1 MLIQSQP
8 GNRLRSH
15 PVPSLHSLT
24 TRHLPACLSSLR
36 LVGRFVS
43 ARRQI
48 QRLSNGTHT
57 QIAPAPTSTTSP
69 ERSKDMRSLHPCMR
83 RRCPRLAQLLSLLLL
98 VGLSGCGPAPSD
110 NAPRLE
116 PRASLGGPS
125 ELQPISQHTPSPRT
139 DPFTPAA
146 RSVPFAAPSGANHA
160 PEPAAQEEPAPV
172 PEHLVLPT
180 WIAQALNAPEV
191 SVRLRAL
198 DAWAQ
203 QGAHASLDPLIVA
216 LDDEDE
222 DVQTKAIEI
231 IERYWAVEQERD

>member
-8 GNRLRSH
+8 GNRLRAR

-24 TRHLPACLSSLR
+24 TRHLPARPSSLR

-57 QIAPAPTSTTSP
+57 QIAPTPASTASS
-69 ERSKDMRSLHPCMR
+69 ERSKDMLSLHPCMR
-83 RRCPRLAQLLSLLLL
+83 RRYPRLALLLGLLLL
-98 VGLSGCGPAPSD
+98 VGPSGCGPAPSD

-146 RSVPFAAPSGANHA
+146 SPVPLAAPSAANHA
-160 PEPAAQEEPAPV
+160 PATAAQEEPAP
-172 PEHLVLPT
+172 EQMVLPT

>member
-1 MLIQSQP
+1 MLIRSQA
-8 GNRLRSH
+8 GNRLRAR

-24 TRHLPACLSSLR
+24 TRYLPARPSSLR

-43 ARRQI
+43 TGRQI
-48 QRLSNGTHT
+48 QRLSNGTHM

-83 RRCPRLAQLLSLLLL
+83 LRCPRLALLPGLLLL

-116 PRASLGGPS
+116 PRASLGGTF
-125 ELQPISQHTPSPRT
+125 ELQPVSQHTPPPRT

-146 RSVPFAAPSGANHA
+146 RPVPLAAPSAANHA
-160 PEPAAQEEPAPV
+160 PAPAAQEEPV

-180 WIAQALNAPEV
+180 WIAEALNAPEV
-191 SVRLRAL
+191 SVRLLAL

-222 DVQTKAIEI
+222 DVQTKAIDI
-231 IERYWAVEQERD
+231 IERYWAIEQERD